1 MFGSKNYEMRIQH
14 MKESLDKLTEE
25 KKQVEKELE
34 NARSRISD
42 LEEQLAKS
50 DLEILKRENKETL
63 AEYQGLKEL
72 YLRKNQDFDNNLQE
86 KEESYAKEESL
97 ARHHLKDEIAQQ
109 KLDTEKSVAETV
121 NTFSETYNYYLNQ
134 IKVLMDALGNVAS
147 ATGKQ
152 LFSGEAVDLKTEFG
166 RQMVNALKQGT
177 DTLPQGS
184 GDRIL
189 IGSAEE
195 EEVPAAEAAPEAEGA
210 APAKKKPGRKPS
222 AKKAGAAKK
231 PAAKKKTTA
240 KAAGGKKTTGTK
252 AAGKTTTRTRKP
264 RNAKAA
270 EAAPQAE
277 GAAAGSPVEGT
288 AENPVIAEE
297 VKVVGEPVAEA
308 IGEPVAEEAAAAA
321 ENLAETVKE
330 EVKEEIKEEVKE
342 AAADTAAAAEDIV
355 SAQ

>member
-14 MKESLDKLTEE
+14 LKESLDKLTEE

-34 NARSRISD
+34 NARNKISD
-42 LEEQLAKS
+42 LEEQLSRS
-50 DLEILKRENKETL
+50 DLETLKRENRETL
-63 AEYQGLKEL
+63 AEYQGLKDL
-72 YLRKNQDFDNNLQE
+72 YLRKNQDFDSNLQE
-86 KEESYAKEESL
+86 KQESYAKEESL

-109 KLDTEKSVAETV
+109 KLDTEKSVSETV

-177 DTLPQGS
+177 DTLTQGS

-210 APAKKKPGRKPS
+210 KPAKKPGRKPS
-222 AKKAGAAKK
+222 AKKAGTAKK

-270 EAAPQAE
+270 EAAPQGE

-288 AENPVIAEE
+288 AENPVVAED
-297 VKVVGEPVAEA
+297 VKVVGEAVTEA
-308 IGEPVAEEAAAAA
+308 VGGSAAEETAAAA
-321 ENLAETVKE
+321 ENLAENVKE
-330 EVKEEIKEEVKE
+330 EVKEEVKEAVKE
-342 AAADTAAAAEDIV
+342 AAADGAAAAENIV
-355 SAQ
+355 SIQ

>member
-97 ARHHLKDEIAQQ
+97 ARHHLKEEIVQQ
-109 KLDTEKSVAETV
+109 KQDTEKIVSDTV

-166 RQMVNALKQGT
+166 RQMVNALKQET

-189 IGSAEE
+189 IGTSEE
-195 EEVPAAEAAPEAEGA
+195 EAAAAEAEAA
-210 APAKKKPGRKPS
+210 AAKAKAAKKT
-222 AKKAGAAKK
+222 AKKPAAKK

-240 KAAGGKKTTGTK
+240 KATGAKKSTAAK

-264 RNAKAA
+264 KAA
-270 EAAPQAE
+270 AA
-277 GAAAGSPVEGT
+277 GTAAAGSAEAGSTVEKA
-288 AENPVIAEE
+288 AEETPVIAEA
-297 VKVVGEPVAEA
+297 VVGSVTEQ
-308 IGEPVAEEAAAAA
+308 AAAAA
-321 ENLAETVKE
+321 EDLSAKVTE
-330 EVKEEIKEEVKE
+330 EVKEVTEEVKE
-342 AAADTAAAAEDIV
+342 TVDGATV
-355 SAQ
+355 SIR